1 MSAPTATPSIDDLRN
16 EVSHLEKQVDK
27 FEKRI
32 AHARWQFSMLD
43 RAKAS
48 HSRFLDWEWEHRNIR
63 TEVQSRRL
71 AFVLGELNSR
81 VSGNWQPDP
90 ESNKPIPG
98 IMSETFYSPNSPTVA
113 EVYQVI
119 KAVTEFPNNA
129 KVVEMFHILQ
139 AKGSYAALT
148 SFVLGAVDR

>member
-1 MSAPTATPSIDDLRN
+1 MSAQAATPSIDDLRN
-16 EVSHLEKQVDK
+16 EVSLLEKQVDK

-32 AHARWQFSMLD
+32 AHARWQFAMLD

-63 TEVQSRRL
+63 TETSSRRL
-71 AFVLGELNSR
+71 AFVLGELNAR
-81 VSGNWQPDP
+81 VSGRWQPDP
-90 ESNKPIPG
+90 DSNKPIPG
-98 IMSETFYSPNSPTVA
+98 VPSEILYSPNPPTVL

-129 KVVEMFHILQ
+129 KVVEMFHVLQ
-139 AKGSYAALT
+139 AKGAYPALT
-148 SFVLGAVDR
+148 SFVLGFVDR